1 MTLPANEGERKVSD
15 LVREVLRGR
24 EIIEGRSKARTI
36 TAENICEAL
45 YYIEIKM
52 HHITK
57 KAMNGT
63 KVEINLNAQ
72 EFPGSYRFDALSTWF
87 TAEFDKNHWS
97 ITEIKRDIC
106 GRYKFFVELSDTAKE
121 AILKYYDQFD

>member
-1 MTLPANEGERKVSD
+1 MIKAV
-15 LVREVLRGR
+15 
-24 EIIEGRSKARTI
+24 EGRNKARTI

-45 YYIEIKM
+45 YYIEMKM

-63 KVEINLNAQ
+63 KVEVNLNAQ

-87 TAEFDKNHWS
+87 TAAFEKNHWV

-106 GRYKFFVELSDTAKE
+106 GRHKYFAELSETAKE
-121 AILKYYDQFD
+121 AVLKSYDQFD